1 MAIFDLSLD
10 VLSQRTSMKWTRYA
24 PDVLPMWVA
33 EMDVLSPPG
42 VTQAMQHILEIGDLG
57 YPGYDSLPTAFADF
71 AAATWNL
78 ELDARRLLPCA
89 DVVSGMA
96 VLVDAFTPAGSSIV
110 INTPIYPPFRVS
122 GAVGE
127 RPLVEAGLTSDGR
140 LDLGALESAFARD
153 DVKGYLLC
161 NPHNPHGTVPTADE
175 LAAVAQLA
183 RRYDVLVISDEIHG
197 PLVAPDATFTSYL
210 QVPGSENGFVVTS
223 ASKAFNLAALK
234 AGLLI
239 GGAEVVHALWKL
251 PYEVRAGSSHLG
263 LMLQAAGLN
272 HDRDW
277 LAQLNTEIAANKVL
291 LASLLPEVGLSYTP
305 ACRTRRAPART
316 SPGSTPHRSASL
328 TLRSRSA
335 SAARWRS
342 TPALTTPETTHSGSG
357 STSRP
362 HRRSSARPYAAS
374 AWLAA
379 DAQTSSIVA

>member
-1 MAIFDLSLD
+1 MAILDLDLD
-10 VLSQRTSMKWTRYA
+10 LLRLRTSMKWTRFG

-33 EMDVLSPPG
+33 EMDLLSPPG
-42 VTQAMQHILEIGDLG
+42 VTRAMQHILEIGDMG
-57 YPGYDSLPTAFADF
+57 YPGYDSLPCAFADF
-71 AAATWNL
+71 AAATWGHT
-78 ELDARRLLPCA
+78 LDAKKLLPCA

-96 VLVDAFTPAGSSIV
+96 VLVDAFTPVGSSIV

-127 RPLVEAGLTSDGR
+127 RPLVEATMTPEGR
-140 LDLGALESAFARD
+140 LDLDALEAAFARE
-153 DVKGYLLC
+153 DVTGYLLC
-161 NPHNPHGTVPTADE
+161 NPHNPYGSVPTPGE
-175 LAAVAQLA
+175 LVAVAQLA
-183 RRYDVLVISDEIHG
+183 RTYDIVVISDEIHG

-239 GGAEVVHALWKL
+239 GGAEVVQALWKL

-272 HDRDW
+272 DDRDW

-305 ACRTRRAPART
+305 SAGTYLAWVDA
-316 SPGSTPHRSASL
+316 SPLGFDN
-328 TLRSRSA
+328 
-335 SAARWRS
+335 AAVTIRERGKVAFNPGTDYAGDHAQWIRINL
-342 TPALTTPETTHSGSG
+342 A
-357 STSRP
+357 TSRAIIREGV
-362 HRRSSARPYAAS
+362 RRIGVARG
-374 AWLAA
+374 
-379 DAQTSSIVA
+379 

>member
-1 MAIFDLSLD
+1 MAIFDLGLD
-10 VLSQRTSMKWTRYA
+10 ILSQRTSMKWTRFA

-42 VTQAMQHILEIGDLG
+42 VRRAMQHVLEIGDLG
-57 YPGYDSLPTAFADF
+57 YPGYDSLPRAFADF

-96 VLVDAFTPAGSSIV
+96 VLVDAFTPAGCGIV

-122 GAVGE
+122 GAVGD
-127 RPLVEAGLTSDGR
+127 RPLVEAALTAEGR
-140 LDLGALESAFARD
+140 LDLEALEAAFAQEG
-153 DVKGYLLC
+153 VKGYLLC
-161 NPHNPHGTVPTADE
+161 NPHNPHGTVHTADE

-183 RRYDVLVISDEIHG
+183 RRYDVLVISDEIHAA
-197 PLVAPDATFTSYL
+197 LVAPDATFTSYL

-263 LMLQAAGLN
+263 LLLQAAGLDR
-272 HDRDW
+272 DRDW
-277 LAQLNTEIAANKVL
+277 LVQLNTEIVANKAL

-305 ACRTRRAPART
+305 SDGTYLAWVDASPLGFSHPAVTLRERGKVAFNPGTDFAGDHVQWVRINLAT
-316 SPGSTPHRSASL
+316 SPEIIREAVHRIGV
-328 TLRSRSA
+328 
-335 SAARWRS
+335 AR
-342 TPALTTPETTHSGSG
+342 
-357 STSRP
+357 
-362 HRRSSARPYAAS
+362 
-374 AWLAA
+374 
-379 DAQTSSIVA
+379 D

>member
-1 MAIFDLSLD
+1 MAIFDLGLD
-10 VLSQRTSMKWTRYA
+10 ILSQRTSMKWTRFA

-42 VTQAMQHILEIGDLG
+42 VTRAMQHILEIGDLG

-71 AAATWNL
+71 AAATWGL

-110 INTPIYPPFRVS
+110 INSPIYPPFRVS

-127 RPLVEAGLTSDGR
+127 RPLVEAAMTPEGR
-140 LDLGALESAFARD
+140 LDLDALEAVFSREA
-153 DVKGYLLC
+153 VKGYLLC
-161 NPHNPHGTVPTADE
+161 NPHNPHGSVPTPDE
-175 LAAVAQLA
+175 LAAVAALA
-183 RRYDVLVISDEIHG
+183 RRYDVVVISDEIHG

-239 GGAEVVHALWKL
+239 GGSEVVDALWKL
-251 PYEVRAGSSHLG
+251 PYGVRAGSSHLG

-272 HDRDW
+272 DDRDW
-277 LAQLNTEIAANKVL
+277 LAQLNAEIAANKVL

-305 ACRTRRAPART
+305 SAGTYLAWVDASPLGFENAAVTIRERGKVAFNPGTDFAGDHAQWIRINLAT
-316 SPGSTPHRSASL
+316 SPAIIREGVR
-328 TLRSRSA
+328 RIGV
-335 SAARWRS
+335 AR
-342 TPALTTPETTHSGSG
+342 G
-357 STSRP
+357 
-362 HRRSSARPYAAS
+362 
-374 AWLAA
+374 
-379 DAQTSSIVA
+379 

>member
-1 MAIFDLSLD
+1 MAILDLDLD
-10 VLSQRTSMKWTRYA
+10 LLRQRTSMKWTRFA

-42 VTQAMQHILEIGDLG
+42 VVDAMHHVLEIGDLG
-57 YPGYDSLPTAFADF
+57 YPGYDSLPRAFADF
-71 AAATWNL
+71 AAATWGL
-78 ELDARRLLPCA
+78 DLDAKKLMPCA

-96 VLVDAFTPAGSSIV
+96 VLVDAFTPAGSGIV

-127 RPLVEAGLTSDGR
+127 RPLVEAVMTAEGR
-140 LDLGALESAFARD
+140 LDLDALEAAFSGE

-161 NPHNPHGTVPTADE
+161 NPHNPYGTVPTPEE

-183 RRYDVLVISDEIHG
+183 RTYDVVVISDEIHG

-239 GGAEVVHALWKL
+239 GGSEVTGALWKL
-251 PYEVRAGSSHLG
+251 PYEVRGGSSHLG
-263 LMLQAAGLN
+263 LLLQAAGLD
-272 HDRDW
+272 HDRGW

-291 LASLLPEVGLSYTP
+291 LASLLPDVGLSYTP
-305 ACRTRRAPART
+305 SAGTYLAWVDASPLGFENAAVTIRERGKVAFNPGTDYAGDHAQWVRINLAT
-316 SPGSTPHRSASL
+316 SPAIIREGV
-328 TLRSRSA
+328 
-335 SAARWRS
+335 
-342 TPALTTPETTHSGSG
+342 
-357 STSRP
+357 
-362 HRRSSARPYAAS
+362 RR
-374 AWLAA
+374 
-379 DAQTSSIVA
+379 IGVACC

>member
-1 MAIFDLSLD
+1 MAIFDLGLD
-10 VLSQRTSMKWTRYA
+10 VLTQRTSMKWTRFA

-42 VTQAMQHILEIGDLG
+42 VTRAMQHILEIGDLG

-71 AAATWNL
+71 AAATWGL

-110 INTPIYPPFRVS
+110 INSPIYPPFRVS
-122 GAVGE
+122 GAVGS
-127 RPLVEAGLTSDGR
+127 RPLVEAGLTSEGR
-140 LDLGALESAFARD
+140 LDLGALEAAFAPD

-161 NPHNPHGTVPTADE
+161 NPHNPHGSVPTPDE

-183 RRYDVLVISDEIHG
+183 RRYDVVVISDEIHG

-239 GGAEVVHALWKL
+239 GGAGVVHALWKL
-251 PYEVRAGSSHLG
+251 PYGVRAGSSHLG
-263 LMLQAAGLN
+263 LMLL
-272 HDRDW
+272 
-277 LAQLNTEIAANKVL
+277 
-291 LASLLPEVGLSYTP
+291 SLI
-305 ACRTRRAPART
+305 
-316 SPGSTPHRSASL
+316 H
-328 TLRSRSA
+328 
-335 SAARWRS
+335 
-342 TPALTTPETTHSGSG
+342 
-357 STSRP
+357 
-362 HRRSSARPYAAS
+362 
-374 AWLAA
+374 
-379 DAQTSSIVA
+379 I

>member
-1 MAIFDLSLD
+1 MAILDLDLD
-10 VLSQRTSMKWTRYA
+10 LLRQRTSMKWTRFG

-33 EMDVLSPPG
+33 EMDLLSPPG
-42 VTQAMQHILEIGDLG
+42 VVSAMQHVLEIGDLG
-57 YPGYDSLPTAFADF
+57 YPGYDSLPRAFADF
-71 AAATWNL
+71 AAATWGL
-78 ELDARRLLPCA
+78 DLDAKKLLPCA

-96 VLVDAFTPAGSSIV
+96 VLVDAFTPAGSGIV

-127 RPLVEAGLTSDGR
+127 RPLVEVVMTPEGR
-140 LDLGALESAFARD
+140 LDLDALEEAFSRE

-161 NPHNPHGTVPTADE
+161 NPHNPYGTVPTPDE

-183 RRYDVLVISDEIHG
+183 RAYDVVVISDEVHG

-210 QVPGSENGFVVTS
+210 QVPGSEYGFVVTS

-239 GGAEVVHALWKL
+239 GGSEVERALWKL

-263 LMLQAAGLN
+263 LLLQAAGLD

-277 LAQLNTEIAANKVL
+277 LAQLNTEIAANKLL

-305 ACRTRRAPART
+305 SAGTYLAWVDASPLGFPNAAVTIRERGKVAFNPGTDYALGHAQWMRINLAT
-316 SPGSTPHRSASL
+316 SPEIIREGV
-328 TLRSRSA
+328 
-335 SAARWRS
+335 
-342 TPALTTPETTHSGSG
+342 
-357 STSRP
+357 
-362 HRRSSARPYAAS
+362 RR
-374 AWLAA
+374 
-379 DAQTSSIVA
+379 IGVACG